1 MSYPL
6 HWLKTTFSSRTRTV
20 ELLQPEL
27 EKGVITKHD
36 FDLATTF
43 LPGGHKHWPAIYG
56 VGAAGATLGYGHSI
70 ARPRWSHT
78 KLAWGSGAATL
89 IGMVFGQVRQVL
101 AHRQF
106 TEALENPAGFI
117 EALRNIDRRLGGD
130 GRLGFTLERIRKDG
144 ARLDDTVTS
153 GSSKEH
159 GPEMVSEENW
169 KKTWTQS
176 NAPDGDICHPDIF
189 AAGSTQAT
197 QPKNRW
203 EEIRAANARSS
214 GYVSS
219 WDTIRQRHERNRL
232 PNSTSSQSNDPPLS
246 ATDDRAAEQAKFDTI
261 LEAERR
267 RGQSQDS
274 RDFA

>member
-6 HWLKTTFSSRTRTV
+6 HWLQATFPSRSRAV

-36 FDLATTF
+36 FELATRF
-43 LPGGHKHWPAIYG
+43 LPGGHRHWPAIYG
-56 VGAAGATLGYGHSI
+56 VGATGVTLGYGYSV

-78 KLAWGSGAATL
+78 KLTWGSGAATL
-89 IGMVFGQVRQVL
+89 IGMVFGRVRQVL
-101 AHRQF
+101 AHKQF

-117 EALRNIDRRLGGD
+117 EALRNVDRRLGGD
-130 GRLGFTLERIRKDG
+130 GQLGFTLARIRKD
-144 ARLDDTVTS
+144 AAHVDTASS
-153 GSSKEH
+153 GSSQEH

-169 KKTWTQS
+169 KKSWPHS
-176 NAPDGDICHPDIF
+176 NAPD
-189 AAGSTQAT
+189 AASPQAA

-214 GYVSS
+214 GYASS
-219 WDTIRQRHERNRL
+219 WDTIRQRHERDRL
-232 PNSTSSQSNDPPLS
+232 PNSTSSPTNDPPS
-246 ATDDRAAEQAKFDTI
+246 PGMDDRAAEQAKFDAI

-274 RDFA
+274 RDFV

>member
-1 MSYPL
+1 MSYPV

-36 FDLATTF
+36 FDLATRF
-43 LPGGHKHWPAIYG
+43 LPGGHRHWPVIYG
-56 VGAAGATLGYGHSI
+56 VGAAGASLGYGRSI

-78 KLAWGSGAATL
+78 KLVWVSGAATL
-89 IGMVFGQVRQVL
+89 MGMVFGQVRQVL
-101 AHRQF
+101 AHKQF
-106 TEALENPAGFI
+106 TEALENPAGFM
-117 EALRNIDRRLGGD
+117 EALRDVDRRLGGD
-130 GRLGFTLERIRKDG
+130 GHLGFTLERIRKDAKSTALRWSTRKIG
-144 ARLDDTVTS
+144 RKPGLNLMLPMASDRPDS
-153 GSSKEH
+153 G
-159 GPEMVSEENW
+159 
-169 KKTWTQS
+169 
-176 NAPDGDICHPDIF
+176 ICRPDIIT
-189 AAGSTQAT
+189 AGSPQAA

-203 EEIRAANARSS
+203 EEIRAANARSA

-232 PNSTSSQSNDPPLS
+232 PDSTSSPPSNNPGIDER
-246 ATDDRAAEQAKFDTI
+246 TTEQAKFDAI

-274 RDFA
+274 RDFV

>member
-1 MSYPL
+1 MSYPQQ
-6 HWLKTTFSSRTRTV
+6 WLKTTFSSRSRAV

-36 FDLATTF
+36 FELATRF
-43 LPGGHKHWPAIYG
+43 LPGGHRHWPAIYG
-56 VGAAGATLGYGHSI
+56 VGAAGATLGYGYSM
-70 ARPRWSHT
+70 ARPRWSHA
-78 KLAWGSGAATL
+78 KLAWGSGAATA
-89 IGMVFGQVRQVL
+89 IGLVFGGVRQVL

-117 EALRNIDRRLGGD
+117 EALRNVDRRLGGD
-130 GRLGFTLERIRKDG
+130 GQLGFTLSRIRKDA
-144 ARLDDTVTS
+144 ARLDNTATS
-153 GSSKEH
+153 GTSQEH

-169 KKTWTQS
+169 GAS
-176 NAPDGDICHPDIF
+176 LPHSDAPSP
-189 AAGSTQAT
+189 QVT

-203 EEIRAANARSS
+203 EEIRAANARSA

-232 PNSTSSQSNDPPLS
+232 PYPTSSPSNDPPS
-246 ATDDRAAEQAKFDTI
+246 SGMDDRTAEQAKFDAM

-267 RGQSQDS
+267 RGQSQDF
-274 RDFA
+274 REFV

>member
-6 HWLKTTFSSRTRTV
+6 HWLKTTFPSQSRAV

-36 FDLATTF
+36 FDLATRF
-43 LPGGHKHWPAIYG
+43 LPGGHRHWPAIYG
-56 VGAAGATLGYGHSI
+56 VGAAGATLGYGYFRI
-70 ARPRWSHT
+70 
-78 KLAWGSGAATL
+78 
-89 IGMVFGQVRQVL
+89 VFGQVRQAL

-106 TEALENPAGFI
+106 AEALENPAGFM
-117 EALRNIDRRLGGD
+117 EALHNVDSRLGGN
-130 GRLGFTLERIRKDG
+130 GQLGFTLVRLRNDA
-144 ARLDDTVTS
+144 ARLDNPPTS
-153 GSSKEH
+153 QEH

-169 KKTWTQS
+169 KKSWSHS
-176 NAPDGDICHPDIF
+176 NAPDATSP
-189 AAGSTQAT
+189 QAT

-203 EEIRAANARSS
+203 EEIRAANARSV

-219 WDTIRQRHERNRL
+219 WDAIRQRHERNRL
-232 PNSTSSQSNDPPLS
+232 PNSTSSPGNDPPS
-246 ATDDRAAEQAKFDTI
+246 SGMDDRTAEQAKFDAI

-274 RDFA
+274 RDFV

>member
-6 HWLKTTFSSRTRTV
+6 HWLKSTFPSSSRAV

-36 FDLATTF
+36 FELATRF
-43 LPGGHKHWPAIYG
+43 LPGGHRHWPAIYG
-56 VGAAGATLGYGHSI
+56 VGAAGVTLGYGYSV
-70 ARPRWSHT
+70 ARPRWSHA
-78 KLAWGSGAATL
+78 KLAWGSGAATV

-117 EALRNIDRRLGGD
+117 EALRNVDRRLGGD
-130 GRLGFTLERIRKDG
+130 GQLGFTLERIRKDA
-144 ARLDDTVTS
+144 ARLDNTTTS
-153 GSSKEH
+153 GSSREH

-169 KKTWTQS
+169 KKSWPHS
-176 NAPDGDICHPDIF
+176 NAPD
-189 AAGSTQAT
+189 AASSQAA

-232 PNSTSSQSNDPPLS
+232 PNSTSSPSNDPPS
-246 ATDDRAAEQAKFDTI
+246 FGMDDRTAEQAKFDAI

-274 RDFA
+274 PDFV